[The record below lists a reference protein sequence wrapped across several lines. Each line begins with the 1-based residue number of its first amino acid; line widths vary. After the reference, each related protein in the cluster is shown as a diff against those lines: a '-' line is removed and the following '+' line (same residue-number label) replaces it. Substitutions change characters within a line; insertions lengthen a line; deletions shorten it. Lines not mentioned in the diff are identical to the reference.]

1 MTEPTT
7 AGPPTGPLSATASVA
22 TSTPER
28 YAKQLASHLGR
39 RSEIREETDGI
50 RIVLAVGDCLVRPG
64 NDTLEL
70 IATAP
75 GAEELDVVTR
85 VVGSHLERFGQ
96 RNELQVAWQRP

>member
-7 AGPPTGPLSATASVA
+7 TGPLRSTASVA

-39 RSEIREETDGI
+39 RAEIREETDGI
-50 RIVLAVGDCLVRPG
+50 RIVLTVGNCLVRPAT
-64 NDTLEL
+64 DTLEL
-70 IATAP
+70 IATASGP
-75 GAEELDVVTR
+75 EELDVVTR

-96 RNELQVAWQRP
+96 RNELSVTWQRH